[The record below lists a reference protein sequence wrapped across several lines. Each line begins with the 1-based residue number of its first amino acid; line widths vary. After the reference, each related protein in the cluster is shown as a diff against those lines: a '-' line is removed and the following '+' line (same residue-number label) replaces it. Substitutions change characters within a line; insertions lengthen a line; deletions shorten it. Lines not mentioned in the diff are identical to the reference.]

1 MADAPKDAPEP
12 GRTLIRNIGRLLTGD
27 LAAPLADS
35 DCLLI
40 EDGVIVGF
48 EAAEANRTIDAA
60 GCAVAPGLIDGHC
73 HPVFGDWTP
82 RQNQIGWIEMNVNG
96 GVTSFLSA
104 GEVHLPGR
112 PKDAEGVKA
121 LAMVAQRCFANFRA
135 AGAKVLAGAPVPELD
150 FDRDFY
156 AGVKAAGIRHIGE
169 IGLGTVAKGP
179 DAARVTGWCR
189 ELGIETIMHTGGPSI
204 AGSHHVTAE
213 DVLEAQPD
221 VVSHINGGPTSIP
234 HEAIRELCRNAKG
247 ALEAVHNGNEK
258 SALVALEG
266 AQAEGRLADFLIGT
280 DAPAGSGVQPNGMLR
295 MATLLASL
303 RRPARRTGLV
313 LRHRK
318 CREAARPDAQGIV
331 AAGRPAD
338 LVFMD
343 KPRRIG
349 GRRCPRRNGD
359 GQHPRNRRRDDRRQD
374 AHRTV
379 AHDPALGPRAD
390 ILRRAVRGDPAPSFR
405 SCPFAGCDEPTTRR
419 VATRARSPD
428 RLGDDGSPRRR
439 RHFHRESVFPPLIES
454 R

>member
-1 MADAPKDAPEP
+1 MAVETRDAPAE
-12 GRTLIRNIGRLLTGD
+12 GRCLIRNIGRLLTGD
-27 LAAPLADS
+27 LDAPLADS

-40 EDGVIVGF
+40 EDGVIAGF
-48 EAAEANRTIDAA
+48 EAADADREIDAA
-60 GCAVAPGLIDGHC
+60 GCAVAPGLVDGHC

-82 RQNQIGWIEMNVNG
+82 RQNQTGWIEMNVNG

-135 AGAKVLAGAPVPELD
+135 AGAKVIAGAPVPELD
-150 FDRDFY
+150 FDREFY
-156 AGVKAAGIRHIGE
+156 AAVKAAGIRHIGE

-234 HEAIRELCRNAKG
+234 HADIRELCRHAKG

-266 AQAEGRLADFLIGT
+266 ALAEGRLADFLIGT

-303 RRPARRTGLV
+303 GGLPAEQAWCCGSGNVARRRGLS
-313 LRHRK
+313 
-318 CREAARPDAQGIV
+318 QGIL
-331 AAGRPAD
+331 APGRPAD
-338 LVFMD
+338 IVFMD
-343 KPRRIG
+343 RPG
-349 GRRCPRRNGD
+349 GSEGEDVLGAMAMGNIPGIAAVMID
-359 GQHPRNRRRDDRRQD
+359 GRM
-374 AHRTV
+374 RTGRSRSTP
-379 AHDPALGPRAD
+379 PAAR
-390 ILRRAVRGDPAPSFR
+390 VPA
-405 SCPFAGCDEPTTRR
+405 T
-419 VATRARSPD
+419 
-428 RLGDDGSPRRR
+428 
-439 RHFHRESVFPPLIES
+439 
-454 R
+454 

>member
-27 LAAPLADS
+27 LVAPLADS
-35 DCLLI
+35 DSLLI
-40 EDGVIVGF
+40 EEGVIVGF
-48 EAAEANRTIDAA
+48 EAADADRTIDAA

-121 LAMVAQRCFANFRA
+121 LAMVAQRCFANFRS

-150 FDRDFY
+150 FERDFY
-156 AGVKAAGIRHIGE
+156 ADIKAAGIRHIGE

-234 HEAIRELCRNAKG
+234 HSAIQELCRHASG

-266 AQAEGRLADFLIGT
+266 AQTEGRLGDFLIGT

-295 MATLLASL
+295 MATLLASIGGL
-303 RRPARRTGLV
+303 PAEQAWCCGSGNVAKRRGL
-313 LRHRK
+313 
-318 CREAARPDAQGIV
+318 AQGIV
-331 AAGRPAD
+331 TPGRPAD

-343 KPRRIG
+343 RPSGSVGK
-349 GRRCPRRNGD
+349 
-359 GQHPRNRRRDDRRQD
+359 
-374 AHRTV
+374 
-379 AHDPALGPRAD
+379 D
-390 ILRRAVRGDPAPSFR
+390 ILGAMAMGNIPGVAAVMIDGKIRTGRSRSTPPS
-405 SCPFAGCDEPTTRR
+405 A
-419 VATRARSPD
+419 
-428 RLGDDGSPRRR
+428 
-439 RHFHRESVFPPLIES
+439 SVPVF
-454 R
+454 

>member
-1 MADAPKDAPEP
+1 MADTPKDAPES

-27 LAAPLADS
+27 LDKPLADS
-35 DCLLI
+35 DCILI

-48 EAAEANRTIDAA
+48 EAEAADRTIDAA
-60 GCAVAPGLIDGHC
+60 GCAIAPGLIDGHC

-82 RQNQIGWIEMNVNG
+82 RQNQTGWIEMNVNG
-96 GVTSFLSA
+96 GATSFISA

-121 LAMVAQRCFANFRA
+121 LAMVAQRCFTNFRS
-135 AGAKVLAGAPVPELD
+135 AGAKVIAGAPVPELD

-156 AGVKAAGIRHIGE
+156 VGIKAAGIHHIGE

-204 AGSHHVTAE
+204 AGSHHVTEE

-221 VVSHINGGPTSIP
+221 VVSHINGGPTSIS
-234 HEAIRELCRNAKG
+234 HSGILELCRHAKG

-266 AQAEGRLADFLIGT
+266 ALAENRLADFLVGT

-295 MATLLASL
+295 MVTLLASFGGIPAEQAWCCGTGNVTK
-303 RRPARRTGLV
+303 RRDLS
-313 LRHRK
+313 
-318 CREAARPDAQGIV
+318 QGII
-331 AAGRPAD
+331 AKGRPAD

-343 KPRRIG
+343 RPSGSDGKDVLDGMSVGNIPGIAAVMIDGKMRT
-349 GRRCPRRNGD
+349 GRSRSTP
-359 GQHPRNRRRDDRRQD
+359 
-374 AHRTV
+374 
-379 AHDPALGPRAD
+379 
-390 ILRRAVRGDPAPSFR
+390 PS
-405 SCPFAGCDEPTTRR
+405 AR
-419 VATRARSPD
+419 VP
-428 RLGDDGSPRRR
+428 
-439 RHFHRESVFPPLIES
+439 VI
-454 R
+454 

>member
-1 MADAPKDAPEP
+1 MADVKKDTPEI
-12 GRTLIRNIGRLLTGD
+12 GRTLIKNIGLLLSGD
-27 LAAPLADS
+27 LDKPIADS

-40 EDGVIVGF
+40 EDGIIHGF
-48 EAAEANRTIDAA
+48 EEGDADRTIDAA

-96 GVTSFLSA
+96 AVTSFISA

-112 PKDAEGVKA
+112 PKDADGVKA
-121 LAMVAQRCFANFRA
+121 LAMVAQRCFENFRS
-135 AGAKVLAGAPVPELD
+135 AGAKVIAGAPVPELD

-156 AGVKAAGIRHIGE
+156 VDIKEAGIRHIGE

-204 AGSHHVTAE
+204 AGSHHVTAA

-234 HEAIRELCRNAKG
+234 HEEIHELCRNATG

-266 AQAEGRLADFLIGT
+266 AMAENRLADYLVGT

-295 MATLLASL
+295 MVTLLASFGGL
-303 RRPARRTGLV
+303 PAEQAWCCGSGNVAKRRDL
-313 LRHRK
+313 K
-318 CREAARPDAQGIV
+318 QGIV
-331 AAGRPAD
+331 EKGRPAD
-338 LVFMD
+338 LIFMD
-343 KPRRIG
+343 RPSGSVGDNVLGSMTVGNIPGIAAVMIDGKMRT
-349 GRRCPRRNGD
+349 GRSRSTP
-359 GQHPRNRRRDDRRQD
+359 PS
-374 AHRTV
+374 HRV
-379 AHDPALGPRAD
+379 PVL
-390 ILRRAVRGDPAPSFR
+390 
-405 SCPFAGCDEPTTRR
+405 
-419 VATRARSPD
+419 
-428 RLGDDGSPRRR
+428 
-439 RHFHRESVFPPLIES
+439 
-454 R
+454 